1 MCIRDSIQIDGRL
14 QFTFT
19 GVGYGP
25 ISNAASFSGALTLTG
40 ASQGDI
46 CTVSHTAN
54 TDGCVLSVQASADNA
69 GTLVIGN
76 LSGGSKTIASGT
88 LRVDVWK
95 RYA

>member
-1 MCIRDSIQIDGRL
+1 M
-14 QFTFT
+14 QFIFT
-19 GVGYGP
+19 SVGYGP
-25 ISNAASFSGALTLTG
+25 IANSASLSTPLTLTG

-46 CTVSHTAN
+46 CTVSHTSN
-54 TDGCVLSVQASADNA
+54 TDGCVLTVQATADNA

-76 LSGGSKTIASGT
+76 LSGSSKTIASGT